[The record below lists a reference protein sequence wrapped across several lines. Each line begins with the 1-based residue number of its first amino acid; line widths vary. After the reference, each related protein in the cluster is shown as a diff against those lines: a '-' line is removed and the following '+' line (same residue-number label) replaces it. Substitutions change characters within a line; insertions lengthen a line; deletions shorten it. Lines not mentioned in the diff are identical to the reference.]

1 MKDINIKN
9 ISDRFKDIGGI
20 FNHTRKMF
28 TAVDIKLKTFDK
40 LFNLMIV
47 INVLLIICVALL
59 TYEVSN
65 LKG

>member
-1 MKDINIKN
+1 MKVI
-9 ISDRFKDIGGI
+9 
-20 FNHTRKMF
+20 
-28 TAVDIKLKTFDK
+28 DIKYVNDQLKNVYGISKGFINELIDIKTRLKTFDK

>member
-1 MKDINIKN
+1 MKVI
-9 ISDRFKDIGGI
+9 
-20 FNHTRKMF
+20 
-28 TAVDIKLKTFDK
+28 DIKYVNDQLKNVYGISKGFINELIDIKTRLKTFYK

-47 INVLLIICVALL
+47 INVLLIICIALL

>member
-1 MKDINIKN
+1 MKVI
-9 ISDRFKDIGGI
+9 
-20 FNHTRKMF
+20 
-28 TAVDIKLKTFDK
+28 DIKYVNDQLKNVYGISKGVINELIDIKTRLKTFDK

-47 INVLLIICVALL
+47 INVLLIICIALL

>member
-1 MKDINIKN
+1 MKVI
-9 ISDRFKDIGGI
+9 
-20 FNHTRKMF
+20 
-28 TAVDIKLKTFDK
+28 DIKYVNDQLKNVYGISKGFINELIDIKTRLKTFDK

-47 INVLLIICVALL
+47 INVLLIICIALL